1 MCRNNHEPRYALFCA
16 PRKRGAFFVPKRE
29 QLYINRALGQLLSFF
44 SKISVVIRNTTSHT
58 QIMSMQH
65 RIIELKGGIA
75 MDYKINKGLRL
86 LNIYERLK
94 NGQVLN
100 KEQLAAEFDVS
111 PKSIQ
116 RDMDDLRAYAEET
129 EVGCVQILY
138 DRTENGYRLIDERKS
153 RLTNP
158 EVLSLSKILLESRA
172 FTKDEMSKMLDKLI
186 DFCVPEQDKKAVLKL
201 ISNEC
206 HNYIQPQHGVSL
218 TDRLWD
224 ISQAVS
230 AQKLMQITYTKL
242 KNKQTVTR
250 TVQPV
255 GIMFSE
261 FYFYLLAFIVDDNT
275 HEPID
280 SIDDLYPT
288 IYRIDRIEDF
298 KVLNKTFRVA
308 YADRFQEGEFRKRVQ
323 FMFGGK
329 LQTVK
334 FLYKGLSVESVLDR
348 LPTAKAEPHPD
359 GTYTI
364 TAEVFGN
371 GIEMWLRSQGENVEI
386 IVEKIKEN

>member
-1 MCRNNHEPRYALFCA
+1 
-16 PRKRGAFFVPKRE
+16 
-29 QLYINRALGQLLSFF
+29 
-44 SKISVVIRNTTSHT
+44 
-58 QIMSMQH
+58 
-65 RIIELKGGIA
+65 
-75 MDYKINKGLRL
+75 MDYKCNKGLRL
-86 LNIYERLK
+86 LNIYDRLK
-94 NGQVLN
+94 KGWLVS
-100 KEQLAAEFDVS
+100 KEQLASEFDVS
-111 PKSIQ
+111 LKSIQ
-116 RDMDDLRAYAEET
+116 RDIDDLRAYVEEENPT
-129 EVGCVQILY
+129 AQIVF
-138 DRTENGYRLIDERKS
+138 DRAKNGYYLKNDRQNCLKNQEI
-153 RLTNP
+153 
-158 EVLSLSKILLESRA
+158 LSLCKILLESRA
-172 FTKDEMSKMLDKLI
+172 FPKDEMSSMLDKLI
-186 DFCVPEQDKKAVLKL
+186 DFCVPERDKVAVKKL
-201 ISNEC
+201 IANER

-359 GTYTI
+359 GTFTI

-371 GIEMWLRSQGENVEI
+371 GIEMWLRSQGENVEMMDN
-386 IVEKIKEN
+386 KKCDC